1 MSREHAYYRENL
13 EQVLE
18 FTGGKHM
25 LNLKQLKDFTGIKDT
40 RTVKKRFPL
49 TNNAIS
55 AASVG
60 YWSMVCVPTLT
71 PSFCSMVLSVFFPPP
86 ATRAVCSDKDI

>member
-40 RTVKKRFPL
+40 RTVKKRVPL

-55 AASVG
+55 AA
-60 YWSMVCVPTLT
+60 TLA
-71 PSFCSMVLSVFFPPP
+71 SCLSGG
-86 ATRAVCSDKDI
+86 AKS